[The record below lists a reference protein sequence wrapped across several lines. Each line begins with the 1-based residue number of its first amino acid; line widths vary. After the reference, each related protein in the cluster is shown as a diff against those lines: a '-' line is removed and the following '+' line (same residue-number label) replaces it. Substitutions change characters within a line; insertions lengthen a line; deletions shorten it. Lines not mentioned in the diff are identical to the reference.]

1 MGLADSQLSNSL
13 PTSPVSPILKAK
25 IMTPVAANLQ
35 GLFVDALGSTS
46 MSVRI
51 VERKSEKCRAVAH

>member
-1 MGLADSQLSNSL
+1 MSL
-13 PTSPVSPILKAK
+13 
-25 IMTPVAANLQ
+25 VAADLQ

-51 VERKSEKCRAVAH
+51 VEREVKNVGLWLGDSNYCLNISDFANAARS